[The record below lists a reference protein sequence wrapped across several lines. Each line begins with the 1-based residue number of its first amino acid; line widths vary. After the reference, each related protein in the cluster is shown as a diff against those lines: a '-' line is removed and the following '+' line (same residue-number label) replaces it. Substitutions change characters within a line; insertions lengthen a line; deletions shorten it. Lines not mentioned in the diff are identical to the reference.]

1 MAQLKHP
8 SESVNREIE
17 ILYVLI
23 WRTKRHDQ
31 RLKRRKGKGH
41 QISRIT
47 FSKGRSSVPR
57 GKIRQVP
64 QDEKRRTKR
73 HVDQRWREGKGKAT
87 KSAVSRSSKASLQF
101 PVGRIARYL
110 KTGRYAKR
118 VGWCSGLSC
127 SRSRV
132 PRRGDE
138 SKGKDVILKV
148 DEN

>member
-1 MAQLKHP
+1 MSTCAQSDTTKGGRGGKGKATKSAVSRSVKAGLQFPVGRFARFLKM
-8 SESVNREIE
+8 
-17 ILYVLI
+17 
-23 WRTKRHDQ
+23 
-31 RLKRRKGKGH
+31 RKGAQSGTSTKG
-41 QISRIT
+41 
-47 FSKGRSSVPR
+47 G
-57 GKIRQVP
+57 
-64 QDEKRRTKR
+64 
-73 HVDQRWREGKGKAT
+73 REGKGKAT